1 MATLYK
7 VQSGAYKHAI
17 NATLAAAS
25 VRKKIEKYIKK
36 TGKKE
41 KVSVAVI
48 NSGGY
53 YKVQEGA
60 FESKENAEKRK
71 EFLRDADVYSV
82 VVETKTQDT
91 MPAAPAPEKPAE
103 AQKEQQKE
111 TQKPFHPRIR
121 VIPICFFE
129 KNESAYGDC
138 TAILEYA
145 EDNTTITHC
154 ILIDTAM
161 ASVSPLII
169 SKLKKWGVKK
179 IDAIVISHGHGD
191 HYGGVSNIIKAFP
204 TDTIYLPDTTELD
217 KYQRKYGDALRRQA
231 KKVKT
236 SKSMKPGDWFLIGH
250 IFCKCLFI
258 CPASKLKEHDSH
270 YFVNNESMALMFTL
284 DGKFKFFA
292 AGDLS
297 NDGNRVLL
305 KTVAAKDLKCHIFK
319 IQWHGD
325 RNAILNALMK
335 VMRPLIAYSNYHH
348 KERKSSGRL
357 STRKVA
363 EAVGTF
369 VARNWENGDV
379 FIDCQGDTIKATCSK
394 GNINKTFKVT

>member
-7 VQSGAYKHAI
+7 VQSGAYKHAV

-36 TGKKE
+36 TGSKE

-60 FESKENAEKRK
+60 FASKENAEKRK
-71 EFLRDADVYSV
+71 NLLRDADVYAV
-82 VVETKTQDT
+82 VIETKTQDA
-91 MPAAPAPEKPAE
+91 MPAAPAQAE
-103 AQKEQQKE
+103 IQEEQQKKE
-111 TQKPFHPRIR
+111 SKPFHPRIR

-129 KNESAYGDC
+129 NNESAYGDC

-145 EDNTTITHC
+145 EDNTTVAHC
-154 ILIDTAM
+154 VLIDTAQGSC
-161 ASVSPLII
+161 ASLII

-191 HYGGVSNIIKAFP
+191 HYGGVSGIIKAFP
-204 TDTIYLPDTTELD
+204 TSAIYLPDTTELD

-231 KKVKT
+231 KKVKI
-236 SKSMKPGDWFLIGH
+236 SKFMKPGDCFTIGH

-270 YFVNNESMALMFTL
+270 HFVNNESMALMFTL

-305 KTVAAKDLKCHIFK
+305 ATVAAKDLKCHIFK

-325 RNAILNALMK
+325 RGAILTALMK
-335 VMRPLIAYSNYHH
+335 ALKPLVAYSNYHH

-357 STRKVA
+357 GTRKVA
-363 EAVGTF
+363 ESVGAF
-369 VARNWENGDV
+369 VARNWENGDI
-379 FIDCQGDTIKATCSK
+379 FIECQGDTIKVTCSK
-394 GNINKTFKVT
+394 GNINKTFKVA